1 MFSGLVQEV
10 GKVLAK
16 EVTQQFSKLKVSFG
30 NPDNFQIGDSI
41 AVNGVCLTIT
51 SLGKNWFE
59 ADLMPQT
66 LVDTNLQYLK
76 VGETV
81 NLESALKYGDTIGG
95 HLVSG
100 HVDGVGKIV
109 SLNQKANAVMVEIS
123 FSTELSSYLVH
134 KGSIAVD
141 GVSLTIQELKNGSL
155 VVGLIPHT
163 FKQTRFKELQVG
175 SSVNLEV
182 DMMAK
187 HLCAQQKSNISLEFL
202 RENGFC

>member
-10 GKVLAK
+10 GRVLAK
-16 EVTQQFSKLKVSFG
+16 QVTQQFSKLKVSLS

-41 AVNGVCLTIT
+41 AVNGVCLTVT
-51 SLGKNWFE
+51 TLGKDWFE

-66 LVDTNLQYLK
+66 MVDTNLQYLQ
-76 VGETV
+76 VGESV
-81 NLESALKYGDTIGG
+81 NLESALKYGDPIGG

-100 HVDGVGKIV
+100 HVDGVGKIL
-109 SLNQKANAVMVEIS
+109 SLREQANAVIVEVA
-123 FSTELSSYLVH
+123 FSPELGGYLVH

-141 GVSLTIQELKNGSL
+141 GVSLTIQELKNESL
-155 VVGLIPHT
+155 VVSLIPHT
-163 FKQTRFKELQVG
+163 FKQTRFKELKTG
-175 SSVNLEV
+175 SLVNLEV

-187 HLCAQQKSNISLEFL
+187 HLCTQQKSNITVDFL